1 MTSELGYIEWA
12 VRTFISDVKVVEMAP
27 FLFAW
32 YTYKPCFIDVGP
44 NFLWHV
50 RTYISWDEKSIY
62 DVVIYLGMIFLNV
75 SLWSEIKQMWGG
87 RDGSAIGFGDFRT

>member
-1 MTSELGYIEWA
+1 MTSDLGYIEWA
-12 VRTFISDVKVVEMAP
+12 VGTFISDVKVVEMAP

-50 RTYISWDEKSIY
+50 PTYISWDEKSIY
-62 DVVIYLGMIFLNV
+62 HVVFTVLNRV
-75 SLWSEIKQMWGG
+75 RLKYQKHE
-87 RDGSAIGFGDFRT
+87 DY